1 MFVRYSVVFNN
12 VNGSKKVMKSIGC
25 LSDSFRWFRKRVSK
39 RSFAMEGG
47 KDHSNHQ
54 CFMLTGNAQLHLQ
67 RGNIVEWEG
76 DAIVNAGTSS
86 LGLLSIETL
95 S

>member
-1 MFVRYSVVFNN
+1 M
-12 VNGSKKVMKSIGC
+12 NGSQNVMKSIV
-25 LSDSFRWFRKRVSK
+25 SFSRSFRKRVSK

-54 CFMLTGNAQLHLQ
+54 RFMLTGNAQLHLQ

-76 DAIVNAGTSS
+76 DAIVNAGTFPLVSFPLS
-86 LGLLSIETL
+86 LGLSQ
-95 S
+95 